1 MPAGRRWSGCPG
13 RRSGRRSGEN
23 PAATGFRAE
32 RARNTLRGVTRPVD
46 IFEEI
51 VRLRRE
57 GIPAAL
63 ATIVGTRGS
72 TPGRTS
78 MRLLVLADG
87 AFLGTVGGGCLEA
100 EVYDAALEVLAD
112 EQPRSL
118 TFRLTEQDSPDSGL
132 MCGGEVTIFVEPIS
146 TPSLWIFGGG
156 HVSKALTQVATLAG
170 FRTTVVDDRA
180 DYATAARFPEAHATL
195 ARPYPEAVATMP
207 IRQNAYAVVVTR
219 GHREDGVVLEA
230 LGRRFAAG
238 DRLRFLGMI
247 GSKTKQALLWKHL
260 RAAGIGDDFLAT
272 VRTPMGAYL
281 GGKSHEEIAV
291 SVVAELIA
299 VRRLGHDLA
308 ATWAGRSK
316 PRGRAEGVR
325 PPRGDDAGEAAG

>member
-1 MPAGRRWSGCPG
+1 VAAVA
-13 RRSGRRSGEN
+13 RS
-23 PAATGFRAE
+23 PD
-32 RARNTLRGVTRPVD
+32 V
-46 IFEEI
+46 FEEV

-87 AFLGTVGGGCLEA
+87 TFLGTVGGGCLEA
-100 EVYDAALEVLAD
+100 EVYDTALQVLAD

-118 TFRLTEQDSPDSGL
+118 KFRLTEQDSPDSGL

-146 TPSLWIFGGG
+146 TPALWIFGGG
-156 HVSKALTQVATLAG
+156 HVSKSLCQVASLAG
-170 FRTTVVDDRA
+170 FSTTVVDDRA
-180 DYATAARFPEAHATL
+180 EFCTAARFPEAHATL
-195 ARPYPEAVATMP
+195 SLQYVDAVARMP
-207 IRQNAYAVVVTR
+207 IRQNSYAVIVTR
-219 GHREDGVVLEA
+219 GHREDGAVLEA
-230 LGRRFAAG
+230 LGRRFEQG
-238 DRLRFLGMI
+238 HRLRFLGMI

-260 RAAGIGDDFLAT
+260 RGAGIKDEFLDT
-272 VRTPMGAYL
+272 VRTPMGAWL
-281 GGKSHEEIAV
+281 GGRSHEEIAV

-308 ATWAGRSK
+308 STWEHRERTKGRL
-316 PRGRAEGVR
+316 EGVR
-325 PPRGDDAGEAAG
+325 ELPAAEA

>member
-1 MPAGRRWSGCPG
+1 MS
-13 RRSGRRSGEN
+13 
-23 PAATGFRAE
+23 
-32 RARNTLRGVTRPVD
+32 RPVD

-87 AFLGTVGGGCLEA
+87 TFLGTVGGGCLEA
-100 EVYDAALEVLAD
+100 DVYDAALQVLAD
-112 EQPRSL
+112 EQPQSL

-132 MCGGEVTIFVEPIS
+132 MCGGEVTIFVEPIT

-156 HVSKALTQVATLAG
+156 HVSKALCQVASIAG
-170 FRTTVVDDRA
+170 FRTTVVDDREG
-180 DYATAARFPEAHATL
+180 YASAERFPEAAATRT
-195 ARPYPEAVATMP
+195 ASYPDAAAAMP
-207 IRQNAYAVVVTR
+207 IRANSYAVVVTR
-219 GHREDGVVLEA
+219 GHRDDGVVLAA

-238 DRLRFLGMI
+238 ERLRFLGMI

-260 RAAGIGDDFLAT
+260 RAEGIAAEFLAT

-281 GGKSHEEIAV
+281 GGRSHEEIAV

-299 VRRLGHDLA
+299 VRRLGRDLA
-308 ATWAGRSK
+308 ATWDERTQRPR
-316 PRGRAEGVR
+316 PRGRVEGVR
-325 PPRGDDAGEAAG
+325 GARGAERSAG